1 MEIRRLK
8 DHILSPAEEKLLA
21 AAGEV
26 ANGPET
32 IFSMMDNAD
41 AVFPPVIDDDG
52 KELPLTHGSFIS
64 LMENSNRR
72 IRRDAFMNLYHTLK
86 VTKTPPPLF

>member
-1 MEIRRLK
+1 MEVRRLK

-32 IFSMMDNAD
+32 IFSMMNNAD
-41 AVFPPVIDDDG
+41 AVFPSVIDDDG
-52 KELPLTHGSFIS
+52 KELPLTHGS
-64 LMENSNRR
+64 L
-72 IRRDAFMNLYHTLK
+72 L
-86 VTKTPPPLF
+86 